1 VHVRIE
7 PCFPDGR
14 LVGGKYH
21 AASHTVFLYEEEI
34 IEQCK
39 LLFGSLEPL
48 RSYIRVILAH
58 ELGHAEDN
66 ELEYL
71 SGLLDTSSAPAD
83 RFRVMLHIE
92 ENAWRYAEALLPDI
106 DPIFLRTIV
115 DESLF
120 SHRQAAEQHI
130 A

>member
-1 VHVRIE
+1 M
-7 PCFPDGR
+7 
-14 LVGGKYH
+14 
-21 AASHTVFLYEEEI
+21 
-34 IEQCK
+34 
-39 LLFGSLEPL
+39 

-120 SHRQAAEQHI
+120 SHRQAVEQHI